1 MELVVM
7 ALIVAAVLVAQYFLY
22 SRLGL
27 KNLSYTLTISTP
39 EAFEGDEIEI
49 VEEIDNAK
57 LLPLPWIRTEI
68 NCSRW
73 LTFRGQTHTPDS
85 GDDQRGLIS
94 GIFVLKGHQKCRRAW
109 RVRCEKRG
117 VFTVEDTSV
126 AVSDIFGLVKPAA
139 VFRIRESV
147 RVLPRPSEAEL
158 SELSSDAFIGDM
170 QVRRFVLPD
179 PFMISGAKEYSG
191 REPMNRIHWAQT
203 ARTGSLM
210 VYSNE
215 FTTERRFLIIMN
227 MQRSFLSD
235 VQSLALSVLEG
246 QIKAAAFML
255 DYCCKTRAE
264 AALAVNSENEVFL
277 PYAEGYEQTM
287 SALRELAEL
296 KNECGCHIDDYFEKL
311 NFSECTDIVFISG
324 FLSEKTA
331 EALHRLSESG
341 KNCLVISTEISETE
355 FDGVINVP
363 RRYYSGGGGEE

>member
-7 ALIVAAVLVAQYFLY
+7 ALIVAAVLTAQYFLY

-27 KNLSYTLTISTP
+27 KNLLYTLTVSTP

-49 VEEIDNAK
+49 VEEIENDK

-73 LTFRGQTHTPDS
+73 LTFRGQTHMPDS
-85 GDDQRGLIS
+85 DDNQRGLIS
-94 GIFVLKGHQKCRRAW
+94 GIFVLKGHQKCRRVW

-117 VFTVEDTSV
+117 LFTVEDTSV

-147 RVLPRPSEAEL
+147 RVLPRPSDAEL
-158 SELSSDAFIGDM
+158 PELSSDAFIGDM

-191 REPMNRIHWAQT
+191 REPMNRIHWSQT

-210 VYSNE
+210 AYSNE
-215 FTTERRFLIIMN
+215 FSTERQFLIIMN
-227 MQRSFLSD
+227 IQRGFMSD
-235 VQSLALSVLEG
+235 VQPMTLSVLEG

-255 DYCCKTRAE
+255 DYCCKIHAE
-264 AALAVNSENEVFL
+264 SALAVNSAKEIFL
-277 PYAEGYEQTM
+277 PSAEGYEHTIK
-287 SALRELAEL
+287 ALRELAEL
-296 KNECGCHIDDYFEKL
+296 KNECGCHIDDYFDKL
-311 NFSECTDIVFISG
+311 SFCEYTDIVFITG

-331 EALHRLSESG
+331 ETLRRLRESG

-355 FDGVINVP
+355 YDGVINVP
-363 RRYYSGGGGEE
+363 RRYYSGGGGE

>member
-7 ALIVAAVLVAQYFLY
+7 ALIVAAMLTAQYFLY

-27 KNLSYTLTISTP
+27 KNLYYTLTVSAP

-49 VEEIDNAK
+49 VEEIENAK
-57 LLPLPWIRTEI
+57 PLPLPWIRTEI

-85 GDDQRGLIS
+85 DDERRGLIS
-94 GIFVLKGHQKCRRAW
+94 GIFVLKGYQKCRRVW

-139 VFRIRESV
+139 VFKIRESV
-147 RVLPRPSEAEL
+147 RVLPRPSDAEL
-158 SELSSDAFIGDM
+158 PDMSSDAFIGDV
-170 QVRRFVLPD
+170 QVRRFMLPD

-210 VYSNE
+210 AYSNE
-215 FTTERRFLIIMN
+215 FSTERRFLIIMN
-227 MQRSFLSD
+227 MQRGFISD
-235 VQSLALSVLEG
+235 VQPLAPSVLEG

-255 DYCCKTRAE
+255 DYCCAARADT
-264 AALAVNSENEVFL
+264 ALAVNSANEIFL
-277 PYAEGYEQTM
+277 PAAEGYEHTM
-287 SALRELAEL
+287 KALRELAEL
-296 KNECGCHIDDYFEKL
+296 KNECGCHIDDYFDKL
-311 NFSECTDIVFISG
+311 NFSEYTDIVFITG

-331 EALHRLSESG
+331 EALCRLRESG
-341 KNCLVISTEISETE
+341 KSCLVISTEISETE
-355 FDGVINVP
+355 YEGVINVP
-363 RRYYSGGGGEE
+363 RRYYRGGGGE